1 MFRKFLVLIHVET
14 KVSISSLVS
23 IKGETD
29 HETIHEIAT
38 MRLTVLAALIEH
50 PHTAD
55 NQPVSKYVVDTLR
68 ITLRGHIQ
76 VQK

>member
-23 IKGETD
+23 RKDEADHEIETD
-29 HETIHEIAT
+29 SIINQKSAIAAI
-38 MRLTVLAALIEH
+38 RGH

-55 NQPVSKYVVDTLR
+55 NQPNSKYVVDTVR
-68 ITLRGHIQ
+68 ITLSGHIQ